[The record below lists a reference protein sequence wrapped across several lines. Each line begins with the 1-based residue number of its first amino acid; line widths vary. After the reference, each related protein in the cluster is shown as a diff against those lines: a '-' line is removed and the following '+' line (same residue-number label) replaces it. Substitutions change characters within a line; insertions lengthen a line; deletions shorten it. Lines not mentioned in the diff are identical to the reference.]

1 MIESEQLKTSLL
13 YLALLLI
20 LFKTL
25 QTLFEVFSLIL
36 LLISQTLA

>member
-1 MIESEQLKTSLL
+1 MIESEHLKTFLL
-13 YLALLLI
+13 LFALLFII
-20 LFKTL
+20 LKTL